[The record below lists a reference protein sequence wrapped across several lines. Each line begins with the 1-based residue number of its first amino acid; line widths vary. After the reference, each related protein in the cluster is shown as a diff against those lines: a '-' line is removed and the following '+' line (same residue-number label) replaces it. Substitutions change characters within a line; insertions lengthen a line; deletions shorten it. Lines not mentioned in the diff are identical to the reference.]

1 MRDDSKIALSFLRR
15 FPTVAQRRPQPPLV
29 AGDHAFHLPP
39 LAIGPAVEVCF
50 HLPAVWGFRPAAAG
64 VPPVQ
69 GDQGRTDPQV
79 LTSQA
84 MIVLPVV
91 GGIPQQAVDRQ
102 VMGCLPNRGGKLAG
116 ISAGPLTEDRPH
128 DEVRPGMADQGEF
141 RPMAPDKRPV
151 LGSAKEV
158 VPRRVTALQAG
169 RVNGRLGFT
178 LDQAACPG
186 STDNRGQEIVE
197 GPFFRSR
204 CSA

>member
-15 FPTVAQRRPQPPLV
+15 IPTVAQRRPQPALV
-29 AGDHAFHLPP
+29 SGNRAFHLPP
-39 LAIGPAVEVCF
+39 LAIDQAVEVCF
-50 HLPAVWGFRPAAAG
+50 HLSAVCGFRPAAAG

-84 MIVLPVV
+84 MVVLPVIS
-91 GGIPQQAVDRQ
+91 GIPQQAVDRQ
-102 VMGCLPNRGGKLAG
+102 VTGRLSNRRGKLAR